1 MQTLPKKATADQP
14 LADKVAIV
22 TGGARGLGEATCRCL
37 AEAGLKVVVADV
49 QPSLAEKVVK
59 EIQDSEGDAM
69 VKDRPP
75 RAIALPLDVSNPE
88 QSTRFVEQVLD
99 HYGKIDVLI
108 NNAGIDVTLS
118 VEELDVQDW
127 QRVMG
132 VNLNGPFYMS
142 KAVFPHMREQGSGQI
157 INIVSTA
164 AKRAWAN
171 ASVYHASKWGLL
183 GFSQAL
189 HVEGRLHNIKVTSV
203 IAGGMRTPFLTERF
217 PDIDL
222 STLQDPANVAET
234 IKYLLMQPQETVIS
248 EIMVLPMK
256 ETSWP

>member
-1 MQTLPKKATADQP
+1 MQTLPQKTAPDQP
-14 LADKVAIV
+14 LANKVAIV

-49 QPSLAEKVVK
+49 QPILAEQLVAK
-59 EIQDSEGDAM
+59 IQEQEGD
-69 VKDRPP
+69 
-75 RAIALPLDVSNPE
+75 AIALPLDVSDPD
-88 QSTRFVEQVLD
+88 QSTKLIDQVLD
-99 HYGKIDVLI
+99 HYGKVDVLI

-118 VEELDVQDW
+118 VEELDVRDW

-142 KAVFPHMREQGSGQI
+142 KAVFPYLREQGGGQI

-171 ASVYHASKWGLL
+171 ASAYHASKWGLL

-189 HVEGRLHNIKVTSV
+189 HVEGRPHNIKVTSV
-203 IAGGMRTPFLTERF
+203 IAGGMRTPFLLERF
-217 PDIDL
+217 PDIDIN
-222 STLQDPANVAET
+222 TLQDPMNVAET
-234 IKYLLMQPQETVIS
+234 IKYLLMQPKDTVIS

>member
-1 MQTLPKKATADQP
+1 MQTLPKKSTADQP

-49 QPSLAEKVVK
+49 QPALAEKVVQ
-59 EIQDSEGDAM
+59 EIQNAEGD
-69 VKDRPP
+69 
-75 RAIALPLDVSNPE
+75 AIALPLDVSNPD
-88 QSTRFVEQVLD
+88 QSTQFVEQVLD
-99 HYGKIDVLI
+99 HYGKVDVLI

-222 STLQDPANVAET
+222 TTLQDPANVAET
-234 IKYLLMQPQETVIS
+234 IKYLLMQPKETVIS